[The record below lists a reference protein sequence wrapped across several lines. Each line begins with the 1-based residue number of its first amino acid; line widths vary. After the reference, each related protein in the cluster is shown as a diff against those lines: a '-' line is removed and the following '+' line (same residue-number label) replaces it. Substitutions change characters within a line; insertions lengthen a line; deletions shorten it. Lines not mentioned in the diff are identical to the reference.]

1 MLSMHGSVALTYL
14 SHRSIARQL
23 ERNSRSEEAPEIPPH
38 ASSWRSPVT
47 SSALLPFRSS
57 LSRGLSGPAAHHSP
71 TQQPVRPGLFRRILE
86 AVAQANQRRA
96 ERVIAAYVA
105 RNGGKL
111 TDSLERRNERS
122 FL

>member
-1 MLSMHGSVALTYL
+1 MLQLHRSCVLTYL
-14 SHRSIARQL
+14 SQCSITRQL
-23 ERNSRSEEAPEIPPH
+23 ESNSRPEEAPEISPH

-57 LSRGLSGPAAHHSP
+57 LSRGLSRPPAHDSL
-71 TQQPVRPGLFRRILE
+71 TQQPLRPGLLRRILE

-105 RNGGKL
+105 RNGGRL

>member
-1 MLSMHGSVALTYL
+1 M
-14 SHRSIARQL
+14 
-23 ERNSRSEEAPEIPPH
+23 
-38 ASSWRSPVT
+38 T

-57 LSRGLSGPAAHHSP
+57 LPRTPSGPAANRSSV
-71 TQQPVRPGLFRRILE
+71 QQPVRPGLFRRILE

-111 TDSLERRNERS
+111 TDSLERGIERS

>member
-1 MLSMHGSVALTYL
+1 M
-14 SHRSIARQL
+14 
-23 ERNSRSEEAPEIPPH
+23 
-38 ASSWRSPVT
+38 T

-57 LSRGLSGPAAHHSP
+57 LSRVLSGPAAHHSS
-71 TQQPVRPGLFRRILE
+71 TQQPVRPGLFRGILE
-86 AVAQANQRRA
+86 AVMQANQRRA

-111 TDSLERRNERS
+111 TDSLERGIERS

>member
-1 MLSMHGSVALTYL
+1 M
-14 SHRSIARQL
+14 
-23 ERNSRSEEAPEIPPH
+23 
-38 ASSWRSPVT
+38 T
-47 SSALLPFRSS
+47 SSAILSFRSS
-57 LSRGLSGPAAHHSP
+57 LSRSLSGPAAHHSS
-71 TQQPVRPGLFRRILE
+71 TQQPVRSGLFRRIVE

-111 TDSLERRNERS
+111 TDSLERGIERS

>member
-1 MLSMHGSVALTYL
+1 M
-14 SHRSIARQL
+14 
-23 ERNSRSEEAPEIPPH
+23 
-38 ASSWRSPVT
+38 T

-57 LSRGLSGPAAHHSP
+57 LSHDLSGPAAHPSP
-71 TQQPVRPGLFRRILE
+71 TQQPARPGLLHRIVD

-111 TDSLERRNERS
+111 TDSLERGIERS